1 MSLLNFFFYS
11 MNAPISDVNSHFG
24 QFLCYAAIFA
34 AAAAFVAHDVPYS
47 SCTAELRVWKELL

>member
-1 MSLLNFFFYS
+1 
-11 MNAPISDVNSHFG
+11 MNAPISDANSHFG

-34 AAAAFVAHDVPYS
+34 AAAAFVVHDVPYS